1 MFRRLTRA
9 QLSFLVAFSSLTGYL
24 LYPTESNIVPGLL
37 LCLAVWL
44 LAAGGSA
51 LNQVQEKDVDARML
65 RTRNRPLVTG
75 YLGKR
80 SGILI
85 SGLLIIAGLSVIS
98 YLNNNQVFL
107 LGCFALIWYNGVYTG
122 LKRLTPFAVLP
133 GSLCGAIPPVMGWLL
148 AGGTATDYRIIL
160 LAGIIVLWQVP
171 HFWLLALA
179 YPEDAR
185 RSGLPNLFSRIR
197 PERLR
202 RLILI
207 WITALLTGIA
217 SGNLFGLLKAD
228 VIRIGLLAAMLLFV
242 GMLIRYSRSK
252 LEPTASSR
260 LFAGLNLFMALWF
273 VGMSV
278 DRYAVENNPFLSYLR
293 TFFG

>member
-1 MFRRLTRA
+1 
-9 QLSFLVAFSSLTGYL
+9 
-24 LYPTESNIVPGLL
+24 
-37 LCLAVWL
+37 
-44 LAAGGSA
+44 
-51 LNQVQEKDVDARML
+51 
-65 RTRNRPLVTG
+65 
-75 YLGKR
+75 
-80 SGILI
+80 
-85 SGLLIIAGLSVIS
+85 
-98 YLNNNQVFL
+98 
-107 LGCFALIWYNGVYTG
+107 
-122 LKRLTPFAVLP
+122 
-133 GSLCGAIPPVMGWLL
+133 MGWLL
-148 AGGTATDYRIIL
+148 AGGSATDYRIIL

-171 HFWLLALA
+171 HSWLLALA

-202 RLILI
+202 RLILL

-228 VIRIGLLAAMLLFV
+228 VVRIGLLAAMLLFA

-260 LFAGLNLFMALWF
+260 LFAVLNLFTALWF

-278 DRYAVENNPFLSYLR
+278 DRMIGNGF
-293 TFFG
+293 